1 MKSVDLKIRP
11 LHHHRPD
18 RVRAHVFLC
27 LLAYYVEWH
36 MRKALAPIL
45 FDDHEREAAEQEGS
59 SVVAEAGRSRDVSDP
74 RCLTYTPR
82 SATRPHFSAVKISLH
97 QPLRLPSALTAD
109 HDLDGAMLDHRLH
122 HERPLQ
128 WGHNGMKGTTIGA
141 SVFVNHRDRFL

>member
-45 FDDHEREAAEQEGS
+45 FDDHEREATEQEGY
-59 SVVAEAGRSRDVSDP
+59 SVVAAAGRFRAAGTESFHRLLP
-74 RCLTYTPR
+74 EG
-82 SATRPHFSAVKISLH
+82 H
-97 QPLRLPSALTAD
+97 QPFLVDVGGAHASHLAHRGCHFWPS
-109 HDLDGAMLDHRLH
+109 RR
-122 HERPLQ
+122 EY
-128 WGHNGMKGTTIGA
+128 
-141 SVFVNHRDRFL
+141 